1 MSGARRRGMAERTKA
16 LASHAEGR
24 EFDSPWGHFC
34 VLLGGLARGRRVC
47 GGCFFCHDAMTVAK
61 NPSGSLA
68 SPVTSA
74 DGGKVN
80 KRGGVEW

>member
-1 MSGARRRGMAERTKA
+1 MAERTKA

-24 EFDSPWGHFC
+24 EFDSPRKHCF
-34 VLLGGLARGRRVC
+34 LGRLARGRRVC
-47 GGCFFCHDAMTVAK
+47 SGCFFCDTMTAAK

-80 KRGGVEW
+80 KRGGAEW